1 MRAPRVLIHRLDGVA
16 CRKCALRHWRMLLEW
31 ARVEGIGARIADP
44 PEGKGEEWAGV
55 TGGQSSK
62 GRWERL

>member
-1 MRAPRVLIHRLDGVA
+1 
-16 CRKCALRHWRMLLEW
+16 MLLEW

-44 PEGKGEEWAGV
+44 AEGKGEEWAGV
-55 TGGQSSK
+55 TGGQPSK